1 MNSIMKPLRPLI
13 LLIVGFAAL
22 AYIGGILWAGI
33 ASIQCPKVP
42 VELPDLVTQTITSI
56 GAVLATNFGA
66 LFGISK
72 FVNENRGKNPT
83 LINIKK
89 WYGLP
94 VMPKSENKVAF
105 LDKLPVYAAYLYF
118 ISLILAL
125 VFWGITG
132 FSDQSAQILK
142 NMTSTLIGAAAGV
155 LAVYLNVTK
164 PA

>member
-1 MNSIMKPLRPLI
+1 MKPLRPLI

-33 ASIQCPKVP
+33 ASIKCPKVP
-42 VELPDLVTQTITSI
+42 VQIPDLVTQAITSI

-66 LFGISK
+66 LFGISR
-72 FVNENRGKNPT
+72 FVNKRSVNDTT

-94 VMPKSENKVAF
+94 VMPKSADKIDF
-105 LDKLPVYAAYLYF
+105 LDKLPVYAGYLYF
-118 ISLILAL
+118 ISLMLAFI
-125 VFWGITG
+125 FWFITG

-142 NMTSTLIGAAAGV
+142 NMSSTLIGAIVGV
-155 LAVYLNVTK
+155 VAVYLNVTK